1 MATVRKLITD
11 PDFQEAMDRKLPI
24 RVFEDNHLIESGTI
38 VLRFTS
44 DTVITQKSVSE
55 VSYHNRELCQFF
67 ELKRN

>member
-38 VLRFTS
+38 VLRFTG
-44 DTVITQKSVSE
+44 DTVITQKSVSD